1 MWAYSH
7 EKDQNTLK
15 IEFLER
21 KVVEQQCDILS
32 LKENLYNTLKT
43 LSEQF
48 VELNNS
54 FVEVV
59 EKMKKL
65 EHVKKE
71 KDIVDRKTEQSVEVR
86 EKNICSMAKDNQS
99 QSPQLQFK
107 CEKCEYECPNKI
119 TFQKHCNT
127 KHAEIEVDKESGF
140 ECLLCKDRL
149 TTSEDFDEHVAEHL
163 DEIENMDIASLTNG
177 HDLF

>member
-15 IEFLER
+15 IELLER
-21 KVVEQQCDILS
+21 KVVEQQCDTLS
-32 LKENLYNTLKT
+32 LKENLYNTSKT

-48 VELNNS
+48 VELNNL

-59 EKMKKL
+59 EKMKIL
-65 EHVKKE
+65 ELDKKE
-71 KDIVDRKTEQSVEVR
+71 KDIADRKTKQSIEVR
-86 EKNICSMAKDNQS
+86 EENICSMANDNQS

-127 KHAEIEVDKESGF
+127 KHAEVEVDNESGL
-140 ECLLCKDRL
+140 EY
-149 TTSEDFDEHVAEHL
+149 
-163 DEIENMDIASLTNG
+163 SLRK
-177 HDLF
+177 